1 MNGAFWRNLG
11 ITVILAGLAAY
22 AGARLG
28 EQPLP
33 IKAAPTASA
42 HGPVGMRDSVYQ
54 MVHQD
59 IQLSDDQKHRI
70 DDIEARYA
78 HRRNELRAKIA
89 SANAELGEALANEMA
104 LGTAASRALEH
115 QEQDMGDLQRETILY
130 VLEVR
135 AVLTP
140 KQQQV
145 LDQKVFESLSASPL
159 N

>member
-1 MNGAFWRNLG
+1 MNGAFWRNLA
-11 ITVILAGLAAY
+11 ITVVLAGAAAY

-28 EQPLP
+28 EQRLP
-33 IKAAPTASA
+33 AKAAEVS
-42 HGPVGMRDSVYQ
+42 HRPVGMRDSVYQ

-59 IQLSDDQKHRI
+59 LTLTDDQKRKV
-70 DDIEARYA
+70 DAIEERYA
-78 HRRNELRAKIA
+78 HRRNELRAKIG

-115 QEQDMGDLQRETILY
+115 QQQDMGDLQRETILY

-140 KQQQV
+140 KQQQA
-145 LDQKVFESLSASPL
+145 LDQKVFESLTAPPL
-159 N
+159 

>member
-1 MNGAFWRNLG
+1 MNGAFWRNLA
-11 ITVILAGLAAY
+11 ITVVLAGGAAY
-22 AGARLG
+22 AGTRLG
-28 EQPLP
+28 EQHLAVKP
-33 IKAAPTASA
+33 AEASRS
-42 HGPVGMRDSVYQ
+42 PVGMRDSVYR

-59 IQLSDDQKHRI
+59 MQLTDDQKRKI

-135 AVLTP
+135 AVLAP
-140 KQQQV
+140 KQQQE
-145 LDQKVFESLSASPL
+145 LDQKVFESLTAGPF
-159 N
+159 

>member
-1 MNGAFWRNLG
+1 MNGAFWRNLV
-11 ITVILAGLAAY
+11 ITVLLAGGAAY
-22 AGARLG
+22 AGTRLG
-28 EQPLP
+28 EQHLTPKP
-33 IKAAPTASA
+33 AAEAQR
-42 HGPVGMRDSVYQ
+42 GPVGMRDSVYQ

-59 IQLSDDQKHRI
+59 MQLTADQAHKI
-70 DDIEARYA
+70 DDIEARYT

-140 KQQQV
+140 KQQQE
-145 LDQKVFESLSASPL
+145 LDQKVFESLSAKPF
-159 N
+159 

>member
-1 MNGAFWRNLG
+1 VNGAFWRNLG
-11 ITVILAGLAAY
+11 ITVVLAGLAAY

-28 EQPLP
+28 EQPLEAKP
-33 IKAAPTASA
+33 KTTAVSR
-42 HGPVGMRDSVYQ
+42 PVGMRDSVYQ

-59 IQLSDDQKHRI
+59 MQLSDDQKHRI

-159 N
+159 S

>member
-1 MNGAFWRNLG
+1 MNGAFWRNLA
-11 ITVILAGLAAY
+11 ITVVLAGGAAY
-22 AGARLG
+22 AGTRLG
-28 EQPLP
+28 EQHLP
-33 IKAAPTASA
+33 IRTTAEAPKAPL
-42 HGPVGMRDSVYQ
+42 GMRDSVYQ

-59 IQLSDDQKHRI
+59 MQLSDDQKHRI

-135 AVLTP
+135 SVLTP
-140 KQQQV
+140 KQQQA
-145 LDQKVFESLSASPL
+145 LDQKVFESLTAPAL
-159 N
+159 

>member
-11 ITVILAGLAAY
+11 ITVVLAGLAAY

-33 IKAAPTASA
+33 SKPKAAEAGR
-42 HGPVGMRDSVYQ
+42 GPVGMRESVYQ

-59 IQLSDDQKHRI
+59 IQLSEDQKRRI

-78 HRRNELRAKIA
+78 HRRNELRAKIGA
-89 SANAELGEALANEMA
+89 ANAELGEALANEMA
-104 LGTAASRALEH
+104 LGTAATRALEH

-135 AVLTP
+135 SVLTP
-140 KQQQV
+140 KQQQA
-145 LDQKVFESLSASPL
+145 LDQKVFESLTAPAL
-159 N
+159 

>member
-1 MNGAFWRNLG
+1 VNGAFWRNLG
-11 ITVILAGLAAY
+11 ITVVLAGLAAF

-33 IKAAPTASA
+33 IKPKPGEASRN
-42 HGPVGMRDSVYQ
+42 PVGMRDSVYQ

-59 IQLSDDQKHRI
+59 IQLTDDQKRRI
-70 DDIEARYA
+70 DDIEVRYA
-78 HRRNELRAKIA
+78 HRRNELRAKIT

-115 QEQDMGDLQRETILY
+115 QEQDMGELQRETILY
-130 VLEVR
+130 VLQVR

-145 LDQKVFESLSASPL
+145 LDQKVFESLSSSPL
-159 N
+159 S